1 MALVTIRN
9 PEMAHNRTVVAK
21 VALKN
26 GMVAKLVQGT
36 AKGEPCQVDKF
47 ASADLSD
54 ASIVKGIVTF
64 VPDNDLTVDFIL
76 NPANEA
82 LTLNTGADDNSTDIA
97 AGSLCVFWYNKPLV
111 GYHSS
116 MVDASLVFST
126 AREGDKIAV
135 KETTAIVGAYNSGDT
150 SLDVAVGTIY
160 EHEGAEVTI
169 LFQAF

>member
-9 PEMAHNRTVVAK
+9 PEMAHNRTVIAK

-26 GMVAKLVQGT
+26 GMVVKLVQGT
-36 AKGEPCQVDKF
+36 AKGEPCQVDKII
-47 ASADLSD
+47 AADLSD

-64 VPDNDLTVDFIL
+64 VKDDDLTIDFIL
-76 NPANEA
+76 TPSSEA
-82 LTLNTGADDNSTDIA
+82 LTLNTESDNSQDIA
-97 AGSLCVFWYNKPLV
+97 AGTPCLFWYNKPLV

-116 MVDASLVFST
+116 VVDASLVFST

-135 KETTAIVGAYNSGDT
+135 KETTSIVGKYASGDT
-150 SLDVAVGTIY
+150 TLDVAVGTIY

-169 LFQAF
+169 LFQAL